1 MSGDDSGYVKVHQ
14 PETTTTRR
22 RACACYP
29 ACVLRVCS
37 PLCQSLIAELVL
49 SVGIACAR
57 APTRVCARARAC
69 KGGVCGDSGACGRC
83 NKASQHYRN
92 ACMRLDVH
100 MSRSRRMPPHVVR
113 ESGVEH
119 PLRTPSVPFRTRS
132 VPLSY
137 PFSTPCVPL
146 QLQYPFRTPS
156 VPFRTP
162 SVPFAYPFSF
172 STPFVPLQYPFV
184 PLQYPFVPLQ
194 YPLRT
199 PSASVPLQYP
209 FSTPFVPLQYPFR
222 TPSVPFA
229 YPFSTLSYPFSTLCV
244 PLQYPLRTP
253 LRTPFVPLSYPFS
266 TLCVPLQ
273 YPLRTP

>member
-1 MSGDDSGYVKVHQ
+1 
-14 PETTTTRR
+14 
-22 RACACYP
+22 
-29 ACVLRVCS
+29 
-37 PLCQSLIAELVL
+37 
-49 SVGIACAR
+49 
-57 APTRVCARARAC
+57 
-69 KGGVCGDSGACGRC
+69 VCGDSGACGRC

-209 FSTPFVPLQYPFR
+209 FSTPSVTPPGNSLSRWARVASRRRLALGLGTARLQKRSNIENRAHQRPLPIFPRSPAHKHAR
-222 TPSVPFA
+222 TVA
-229 YPFSTLSYPFSTLCV
+229 RTHASTVARTHASMHAAPATGCDVMHPDASLYILNPCIYIHIYLCYISSRV
-244 PLQYPLRTP
+244 IRVITSSAQS
-253 LRTPFVPLSYPFS
+253 F
-266 TLCVPLQ
+266 
-273 YPLRTP
+273 